1 MGTRSTTSFY
11 KRDHKHGTPQHL
23 LTYYRQYDGY
33 PTYYGSQLAEF
44 IDNCEIVNGFTTAM
58 KGGTHANGVGCL
70 VAQILMYWKN
80 NDGQYNTGLGGLY
93 IQPESTKNG
102 EAYHYDVV
110 FDENNECSILV
121 FRYGEPVGSFTP
133 EELINNAVHIEAGE

>member
-11 KRDHKHGTPQHL
+11 DGDTHL

-33 PTYYGSQLAEF
+33 PTYYGSKLAEF
-44 IDNCEIVNGFTTAM
+44 IDNCEIVNGFALDM
-58 KGGTHANGVGCL
+58 EGGTHANGVGCL

-80 NDGQYNTGLGGLY
+80 EDGPLGGLY
-93 IQPESTKNG
+93 IQSEDTKNL

-110 FDENNECSILV
+110 FDEDNECSITV
-121 FRYGEPVGSFTP
+121 FRYATPVGTFTP
-133 EELINNAVHIEAGE
+133 KELMDDASAIEAGE

>member
-11 KRDHKHGTPQHL
+11 NRTHKHGTPQHL

-70 VAQILMYWKN
+70 VAQILSHWKT
-80 NDGQYNTGLGGLY
+80 NDGPLGGLY
-93 IQPESTKNG
+93 IQTEETKNG
-102 EAYHYDVV
+102 EAYHYDVM
-110 FDENNECSILV
+110 FDENNECTITV
-121 FRYGEPVGSFTP
+121 FRYGSPVGTFTP
-133 EELINNAVHIEAGE
+133 EELVNNAVHIEAGE

>member
-11 KRDHKHGTPQHL
+11 DGKTHL

-44 IDNCEIVNGFTTAM
+44 IDNCEIVNGYTTAM

-80 NDGQYNTGLGGLY
+80 NDGHSNSGLGGLY
-93 IQPESTKNG
+93 IQSEDTKNSQ
-102 EAYHYDVV
+102 AYHYDVI
-110 FDENNECSILV
+110 FGEDNECKITV
-121 FRYGEPVGSFTP
+121 FRYGEDVGTFTP
-133 EELINNAVHIEAGE
+133 EELVNNAVHIEAGE